1 MRCIGWRWHCHRK
14 LRAIILSVRL
24 ACVRHAASVHPEP
37 GSNSLTKSIQ
47 FRRTVNVFVRLSD
60 PEDFWFVFR
69 NFYEFTS
76 QLLFPIFQTRR
87 FVISESTGYK
97 IHCLIFK
104 VHPQPFPRA
113 FAPFFWRLSIIPQFF
128 PFVNP
133 FFKKS
138 FWSPVLQKSLKP
150 LINQGFFDL

>member
-1 MRCIGWRWHCHRK
+1 M
-14 LRAIILSVRL
+14 SVRL

-37 GSNSLTKSIQ
+37 GSNSLTKFKQ
-47 FRRTVNVFVRLSD
+47 FRRTVNVIRLSD

-76 QLLFPIFQTRR
+76 HLLFPIFQA
-87 FVISESTGYK
+87 FLPVISESTGYK

-104 VHPQPFPRA
+104 VHPRPAEGIFVPFLR
-113 FAPFFWRLSIIPQFF
+113 RLSIIPQIF

-133 FFKKS
+133 FLKKS
-138 FWSPVLQKSLKP
+138 FYPTQREKTRKP
-150 LINQGFFDL
+150 LILTHFFDVIPFWFEFIC

>member
-1 MRCIGWRWHCHRK
+1 M
-14 LRAIILSVRL
+14 SVRL

-37 GSNSLTKSIQ
+37 GSNSLTKSKR
-47 FRRTVNVFVRLSD
+47 FRRTVNVIRLSD

-76 QLLFPIFQTRR
+76 HLLFPIFQTQR

-97 IHCLIFK
+97 IHCLIFN
-104 VHPQPFPRA
+104 VHPAVFRRR
-113 FAPFFWRLSIIPQFF
+113 FAPFFWRSNSIPHFF

-133 FFKKS
+133 LFKKYFCS
-138 FWSPVLQKSLKP
+138 DKTAKVQKTWIYQRFPNFRYRFGIKSLCILNKTQ
-150 LINQGFFDL
+150 II